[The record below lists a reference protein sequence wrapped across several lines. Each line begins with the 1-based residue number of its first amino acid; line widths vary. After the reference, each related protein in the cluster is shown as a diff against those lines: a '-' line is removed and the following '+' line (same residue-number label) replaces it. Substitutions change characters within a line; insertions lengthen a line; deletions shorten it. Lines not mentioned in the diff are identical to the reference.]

1 MTPTT
6 HRTHLVLWAVCSA
19 LLGLLAMLLAR
30 EASVCTVGNGDQTL
44 AEQSPLTWWM
54 FTGVSV
60 LALVVA
66 VAFVGLARARSNQ
79 AACPHCGKLVE
90 PRVTTAGE
98 LKLMAPAPAEPPPA
112 STP

>member
-6 HRTHLVLWAVCSA
+6 HRMHLVLWAACSM
-19 LLGLLAMLLAR
+19 LLGLLSMLLAR

-44 AEQSPLTWWM
+44 AEQSPGTWWM
-54 FTGVSV
+54 FTGVAV
-60 LALVVA
+60 LAVLVA
-66 VAFVGLARARSNQ
+66 VAFLGLARIRSNQ

-98 LKLMAPAPAEPPPA
+98 LKLMAPAPPPAEPPRP
-112 STP
+112 

>member
-6 HRTHLVLWAVCSA
+6 HRMHLVLWAACSV

-30 EASVCTVGNGDQTL
+30 EASVCSVGGSDQTL
-44 AEQSPLTWWM
+44 AEQSPGTWWM
-54 FTGVSV
+54 FTVVSV
-60 LALVVA
+60 LSFVVA
-66 VAFVGLARARSNQ
+66 VAFLGMARARSNQ

-98 LKLMAPAPAEPPPA
+98 LKLMAPPSGPPPA
-112 STP
+112 SAP